1 VPDLEDSFPNF
12 KNSKNKPN
20 HMSKGGELSDKSRCS
35 KLGESPDTADAH
47 LEPSEWSKKIL
58 EIIFASTRQTK
69 SVSASVFTVEN
80 GERVLGGVDVE
91 VDTMIEL
98 FSQEFINLLSR
109 LREKVTTNEDG
120 ILLTA
125 GDDNFVVVDSFLEL
139 LDRFRKEYETK

>member
-1 VPDLEDSFPNF
+1 
-12 KNSKNKPN
+12 
-20 HMSKGGELSDKSRCS
+20 
-35 KLGESPDTADAH
+35 
-47 LEPSEWSKKIL
+47 
-58 EIIFASTRQTK
+58 
-69 SVSASVFTVEN
+69 VFTVEN